1 MAAPPVLFVFVIS
14 DPTVAS
20 GVMDFVTGKTAAAQA
35 AVLATV
41 SAQTEGVL
49 QKAQAID
56 TTPPSKPPV

>member
-41 SAQTEGVL
+41 SAQTAAVEK
-49 QKAQAID
+49 QAQGISTA
-56 TTPPSKPPV
+56 PPIPPH